1 MQTWQLTRILT
12 CWPNSPAD
20 CFRAQY
26 PSQTEETPDNI
37 SSFLCNYTVTNDP
50 KDVPGPFNKALK
62 RVTKRRPRI
71 ERYGKKRRR
80 ALADTLS
87 VAIQNVPEDPSIESE
102 PVVVENVP
110 GIEDSTIDF
119 FRDDAPI
126 SYVEQRLDRIA
137 YDSKEECLSIAART
151 TEHNKCTSTYLL
163 IFSSE
168 SQLVLDADMQD
179 IPRLTGRMPP
189 GKSSYT

>member
-1 MQTWQLTRILT
+1 MQLHCHQRPEG
-12 CWPNSPAD
+12 CA
-20 CFRAQY
+20 R
-26 PSQTEETPDNI
+26 
-37 SSFLCNYTVTNDP
+37 
-50 KDVPGPFNKALK
+50 PFTKALK
-62 RVTKRRPRI
+62 RVTKSRPRI

-126 SYVEQRLDRIA
+126 SYVEQRLERIA

-151 TEHNKCTSTYLL
+151 TETNKCTSTYLL

-168 SQLVLDADMQD
+168 SQLVRDADMQD